1 MLKDT
6 PEKKLKC
13 VAAHN
18 FEKHL
23 WATANKLHLH
33 ESDRTF
39 VNKANQTSSLED
51 DSRIKQNSSNQ
62 LPREVIRSALL
73 GFWLVGLQN
82 TRNVRGFRV
91 NVTFYVRKRKKC
103 WNIIKILQNYE
114 AGEEFC
120 NKFR

>member
-1 MLKDT
+1 MLLPIILRNIYERK
-6 PEKKLKC
+6 
-13 VAAHN
+13 
-18 FEKHL
+18 
-23 WATANKLHLH
+23 ANKLHLH

-62 LPREVIRSALL
+62 LLREVIRSALL

-82 TRNVRGFRV
+82 TRNARGFRV

-103 WNIIKILQNYE
+103 WNSIKILQNYE